1 MGKTPESLSD
11 VCQRHGVVLLLQFGS
26 TVSGPVRP
34 DSDVD
39 LAMLLSDPELSF
51 ERFGEL
57 QHDLQQLF
65 ENREIDLSI
74 INRADP
80 LFLKKILER
89 CQLLYGSARRLQE
102 LRIYAFKRYQ
112 DHRRYLAMER
122 RYVERR
128 LATERP

>member
-1 MGKTPESLSD
+1 MGRTPDSLSG

-39 LAMLLSDPELSF
+39 LAVLLSDPELSF

-57 QHDLQQLF
+57 QHDVQQLF

-89 CQLLYGSARRLQE
+89 RQLLYGSARRLQE
-102 LRIYAFKRYQ
+102 LRIYACKRYQ
-112 DHRRYLAMER
+112 DPRPYLAMER

-128 LATERP
+128 LAAERP

>member
-1 MGKTPESLSD
+1 MGKTPGSLSD
-11 VCQRHGVVLLLQFGS
+11 VCQCHGVVLLLQFGS

-34 DSDVD
+34 DSDLD

-51 ERFGEL
+51 ERFGEIH
-57 QHDLQQLF
+57 HDLQQF
-65 ENREIDLSI
+65 FGNREIDLST

-80 LFLKKILER
+80 LFLKKVLER

-112 DHRRYLAMER
+112 DHRRYLALER
-122 RYVERR
+122 RYVARR
-128 LATERP
+128 LAAERP

>member
-1 MGKTPESLSD
+1 LSG

-39 LAMLLSDPELSF
+39 LAVLLSDPELSF

-57 QHDLQQLF
+57 QHDVQQLF

-128 LATERP
+128 LAAERP

>member
-1 MGKTPESLSD
+1 MGRTPESLSD

-89 CQLLYGSARRLQE
+89 CQLLHGSARRLQE

-112 DHRRYLAMER
+112 DHRRYLALER

-128 LATERP
+128 LAAERP

>member
-1 MGKTPESLSD
+1 MGRTPDSLSG

-39 LAMLLSDPELSF
+39 LAALLSDPELSF

-57 QHDLQQLF
+57 QHDVQQLF

-112 DHRRYLAMER
+112 DHRRYLAQER
-122 RYVERR
+122 RYVARR
-128 LATERP
+128 LAAERP